1 MFRFE
6 SSNLTLEPHEEFILS
21 IILVFVVA
29 LVTII
34 AYYNI
39 VLALRGEAPFRVAS
53 FLPQILKEIL
63 LSLISEYII
72 LTQFNLTSKMKLY
85 SLPVIRKELVD
96 FL

>member
-53 FLPQILKEIL
+53 FLPQILFPRGERGLGKHNVEP
-63 LSLISEYII
+63 EE
-72 LTQFNLTSKMKLY
+72 N
-85 SLPVIRKELVD
+85 VELNKRED
-96 FL
+96 YR